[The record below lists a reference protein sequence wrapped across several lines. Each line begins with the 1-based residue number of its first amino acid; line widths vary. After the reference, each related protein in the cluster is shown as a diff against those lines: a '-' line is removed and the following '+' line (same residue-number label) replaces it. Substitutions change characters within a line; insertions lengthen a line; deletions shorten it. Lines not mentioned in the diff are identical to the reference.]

1 MTNPIQETLSSL
13 IENTNRNFFP
23 LSTGEQPEEVQVRN
37 PRTGEYDYSFETTT
51 STRLAQICSNM
62 RTAQKRWCQ
71 AGIERRK
78 NILTQWRT
86 SLFERRDALLEA
98 LSIDTGR
105 RVVSEIEF
113 TGVISRLDWWILQGE
128 SLLGDGYEHSP
139 SAPTVQYRN
148 QLVPYQVVGIISPW
162 NFPLLLSCIDAIPA
176 LLAGSSVIIK
186 PSSLTP
192 RFAKIL
198 QETIEAVSD
207 LRPHFKVAPGRGN
220 LGFQMVSLID
230 ALCFTGST
238 PVGRVLA
245 LEAARNFI
253 PAFLELG
260 GNDPAIVMPS
270 ADIETAVKATLR
282 GSVIASGQACQS
294 IERVYVHK
302 SVYDEFLDRLIHEA
316 SGIELSYPNPDKGL
330 LGPIISPKL
339 AYEIQEKLVDARNL
353 GAICNY
359 GGELETWGG
368 GLWYRPT
375 ILSHVDHSMRIMC
388 EETFGPIIPVMEYD
402 AISEAIT
409 LANDSPYGLSAAVF
423 CEHPDEALQ
432 VALQLNAGGVSIND
446 CGLTATVIE
455 AEKNSFNLS
464 GFGASRMG
472 AAGMMR
478 FFRKKAILLQQGTVT
493 PWQVFS
499 EHPR

>member
-1 MTNPIQETLSSL
+1 MTIPSYETLSSL
-13 IENTNRNFFP
+13 IENSNHNFAP
-23 LSTGEQPEEVQVRN
+23 LWTTDHPEEVLVRN
-37 PRTGEYDYSFETTT
+37 PRTGEFDYSFLATPPAL
-51 STRLAQICSNM
+51 LAQICANM
-62 RTAQKRWCQ
+62 RTTQQRWYQ
-71 AGIERRK
+71 AGFEHRR
-78 NILTQWRT
+78 NLLLQWRIA
-86 SLFERRDALLEA
+86 LVERKDALVNA

-113 TGVISRLDWWILQGE
+113 SGVISRLDWWILQAE
-128 SLLGDGYEHSP
+128 SLLKEPYETST

-192 RFAKIL
+192 RFARIL
-198 QETIEAVSD
+198 QETIEVVSG
-207 LRPHFKVAPGRGN
+207 LQPYFQIAPGNGN
-220 LGFQMVSLID
+220 LGFQMVSMVD

-238 PVGRVLA
+238 SVGRVLA

-260 GNDPAIVMPS
+260 GNDPAIVTQS
-270 ADIETAVKATLR
+270 ANIETAVNAILR

-294 IERVYVHK
+294 IERVYVQK
-302 SVYDEFLDRLIHEA
+302 SVYDKFLDLLINKA
-316 SGIELSYPNPDKGL
+316 QSIELSYPDPEKGL

-339 AYEIQEKLVDARNL
+339 AYELQEKLLDATSL
-353 GAICNY
+353 GAIWNF
-359 GGELETWGG
+359 GGELENWGG
-368 GLWYRPT
+368 GLWFRPT
-375 ILSHVDHSMRIMC
+375 ILSHVDHSMRIMS
-388 EETFGPIIPVMEYD
+388 EETFGPIIPVMEYGET
-402 AISEAIT
+402 SEAIT

-423 CEHPDEALQ
+423 SENLNEAEQ
-432 VALQLNAGGVSIND
+432 IALRLNAGGISIND
-446 CGLTATVIE
+446 CGLTSTVIE
-455 AEKNSFNLS
+455 AEKNSFNFS

-478 FFRKKAILLQQGTVT
+478 FFRKKAILLQQGTVA
-493 PWQVFS
+493 PWQFFS
-499 EHPR
+499 EYPH